1 MLRHRGLWATG
12 FGLHVCCLTLLA
24 GRPEGRPLPAGVANT
39 AARVEGDLEVGLPPA
54 ERQTPRPRT
63 IKTMRLTS
71 EAMNSVRTYGLL
83 LPPDY
88 DTATRRYPV
97 IYLLHGSG
105 QQHATWGRRTL
116 LDGATGAIVVM
127 PDMDRTRYALAGGRV
142 DPQAETFVTQELVKE
157 IDGRY
162 RTIPTREGRAIAGLS
177 IGGLGAMLLG
187 LHHPERY
194 AAIGAFSAPFD
205 GLGDAAALV
214 DAASAAPRPV
224 IYVGCGVAD
233 SLLPASRRFGALLQS
248 HGVERKYEE
257 GPGAHTWEAW
267 DWQLAAFLKMVN

>member
-1 MLRHRGLWATG
+1 
-12 FGLHVCCLTLLA
+12 
-24 GRPEGRPLPAGVANT
+24 
-39 AARVEGDLEVGLPPA
+39 
-54 ERQTPRPRT
+54 
-63 IKTMRLTS
+63 MRLTS

-127 PDMDRTRYALAGGRV
+127 PDMDRTRYATAGDQV
-142 DPQAETFVTQELVKE
+142 DPQAEAFITRELVSE

-162 RTIPTREGRAIAGLS
+162 RTIATREGRAIGGLS
-177 IGGLGAMLLG
+177 IGGFGAMLLG
-187 LHHPERY
+187 LHHPDRY
-194 AAIGAFSAPFD
+194 AVIGAFSAPLD
-205 GLGDAAALV
+205 GLGDDGALV
-214 DAASAAPRPV
+214 DAAAAGPRPS

-233 SLLPASRRFGALLQS
+233 SLLPASRRFAALLQAR
-248 HGVERKYEE
+248 GVQRKYEE

-267 DWQLAAFLKMVN
+267 DWQLRSFLEMVR